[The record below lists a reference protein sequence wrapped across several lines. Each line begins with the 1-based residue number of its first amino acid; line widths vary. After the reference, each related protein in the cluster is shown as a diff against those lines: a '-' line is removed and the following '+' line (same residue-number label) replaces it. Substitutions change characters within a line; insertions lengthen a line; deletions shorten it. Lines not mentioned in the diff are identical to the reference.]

1 MMQPSGAKSLT
12 RQVLIVDSGLASS
25 AGAAA
30 RSERAL
36 IDELKSRDIRVI
48 EAVSY
53 EDGMANAV
61 SDSGIHCIL
70 LNWTDSKSDKAAR
83 AQATDLLRAVRKR
96 NAKLPIFLMASRDI
110 AGSVS
115 IEVATLSDEFIWI
128 LEDTAAFICGRVQAS
143 IERYLANLLPPYA
156 AALARYDRERE
167 YSWAAPGHQGGV
179 GFLKSPVGRAF
190 FDFFGEN
197 LFRTDMGIE
206 RGALG
211 SMLGH
216 SGPVGESERFAAR
229 VFGAHRSYTVT
240 NGTSASNRAIM
251 SACVGDNEIA
261 LCDRNCHK
269 SIEQGLFNTGGI
281 PVFLMPTRNR
291 YGIIG
296 PIPPEQLE
304 PKAIA
309 KCIAANPLAKASG
322 HKRAV
327 YSVLTNCTYDG
338 MCYDAADVQARL
350 GKSVDRIHFDEA
362 WYGYA
367 RFNPLYRD
375 RYAMRGDP
383 ATHAKD
389 APDGLRDAFDAQAA
403 QRAFADV
410 VHPHPRR
417 PRRDRSR
424 ALQRGVL
431 HAGEHFAALP
441 ADRVERRRRRD
452 HGRPGG

>member
-1 MMQPSGAKSLT
+1 MMQRTGASSLA
-12 RQVLIVDSGLASS
+12 RRVLIVDRGLAETTGS
-25 AGAAA
+25 AV
-30 RSERAL
+30 RSVRAL
-36 IDELKSRDIRVI
+36 EAELRARGI
-48 EAVSY
+48 EVVEAMSC
-53 EDGMANAV
+53 EDGLATV
-61 SDSGIHCIL
+61 LSDAGIHCIL
-70 LNWTDSKSDKAAR
+70 LNWTQGSNDDSAHK
-83 AQATDLLRAVRKR
+83 QATELLRAVRAR
-96 NAKLPIFLMASRDI
+96 NTKVPIFLLASRDL

-115 IEVATLSDEFIWI
+115 VEVATLADEFVWI
-128 LEDTAAFICGRVQAS
+128 LEDTASFISGRVQAS
-143 IERYLANLLPPYA
+143 MDRYIANLLPPYA

-179 GFLKSPVGRAF
+179 AFLKSPVGRAF

-269 SIEQGLFNTGGI
+269 SIEQGLVNTGGI

-309 KCIAANPLAKASG
+309 KCIADNPLAKASG
-322 HKRAV
+322 H
-327 YSVLTNCTYDG
+327 
-338 MCYDAADVQARL
+338 
-350 GKSVDRIHFDEA
+350 
-362 WYGYA
+362 
-367 RFNPLYRD
+367 
-375 RYAMRGDP
+375 
-383 ATHAKD
+383 
-389 APDGLRDAFDAQAA
+389 
-403 QRAFADV
+403 
-410 VHPHPRR
+410 
-417 PRRDRSR
+417 SR
-424 ALQRGVL
+424 AGVF
-431 HAGEHFAALP
+431 G
-441 ADRVERRRRRD
+441 ADQLYV
-452 HGRPGG
+452 